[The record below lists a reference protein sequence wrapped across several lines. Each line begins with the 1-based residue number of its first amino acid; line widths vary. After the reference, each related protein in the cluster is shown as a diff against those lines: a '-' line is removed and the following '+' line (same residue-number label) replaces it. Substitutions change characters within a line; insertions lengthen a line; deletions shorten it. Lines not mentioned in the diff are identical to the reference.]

1 MNELEKKLK
10 NGLKYLRCPEC
21 NNELSIVFG
30 GLFGDEYKKIK
41 ESGIKYKSGCC
52 FDNEYYYCDKC
63 YKYFDKNLRNIERKT
78 RNLK

>member
-1 MNELEKKLK
+1 MGIYELEKKLK
-10 NGLKYLRCPEC
+10 NGLKHLRCPKC

-41 ESGIKYKSGCC
+41 ESGIKYESGCC

-63 YKYFDKNLRNIERKT
+63 YKYFDKNLKNIERKT
-78 RNLK
+78 R